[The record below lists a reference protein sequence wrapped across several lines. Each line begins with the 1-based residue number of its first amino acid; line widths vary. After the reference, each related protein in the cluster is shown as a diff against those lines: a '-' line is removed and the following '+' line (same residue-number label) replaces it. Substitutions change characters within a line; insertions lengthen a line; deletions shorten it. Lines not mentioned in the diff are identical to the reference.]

1 MKNHL
6 LIYSALGLIMAGCQN
21 SPSSSEPKVSPTPVL
36 NGAAFKMAEIRK
48 DPQTGVTVTTQ
59 EVTDE
64 SLAKLQQEAQL
75 TALSELP
82 ITSGHNTNIYALSGD
97 DFKAYGFVSPKTY
110 AYSTND
116 GARISIME
124 NADGTVSIP
133 FQVAMI
139 SGLESKIADPSGRGL
154 TEPLPETFLVKDT
167 AGLQAEI
174 SGFGKNKIA
183 VLPGCVKKL
192 VLKVVDREFDVTPKD
207 LNTTDYCDT
216 SKPFT
221 VALRTDK
228 KMAQY
233 ILQEALYNNL
243 VDLRA
248 DFQTRVPY
256 LVSKVTVKFDKQ
268 RIYDELDIHLK
279 ANYKGLAE
287 VDARYHLEKIM
298 KNQVMSVNIIGNYS
312 SQLEAAVDAAM
323 RMFFTPVPD
332 VQRVEL
338 GCTGAMVCLTINKDY
353 RSYNENLEFFYQQT
367 SSTLASR
374 NFISTTRLQ
383 PLNDRVIEIGN
394 ASATATDDLHKPTL
408 KNDGSSIET
417 GLTVQNGDIF
427 EIEPTYLTIEQRQL
441 DIAKVVRADN
451 NVCVKTKE
459 VRHCEPRVYSEPC
472 VIRPANPEVA
482 KPCHGGPREFCTK
495 EIVCAQTEN
504 QWINTTLYSMDIG
517 QETKID
523 HPVGKFQEIYE
534 GLALKF
540 TYRQERNGVIEN
552 KEVLCPLKNFARV
565 GQGQRIS
572 VRIENNASCDLF
584 GSGRNSPML
593 SMVNNISFPIKYK
606 TGKDVVNW
614 KGDVIEHHT
623 DGTYVPPVGFGGKIS
638 IRGYQIANQSLN

>member
-6 LIYSALGLIMAGCQN
+6 LIYSALGLILAGCQN
-21 SPSSSEPKVSPTPVL
+21 SPSSSAPKVLPTPVL
-36 NGAAFKMAEIRK
+36 NGASFKAAEVRR
-48 DPQTGVTVTTQ
+48 DSQTGITVTTQ

-97 DFKAYGFVSPKTY
+97 DFKAYGFVSPKIY

-116 GARISIME
+116 GARISTIE

-139 SGLESKIADPSGRGL
+139 SGLESKIADPSGRGM

-167 AGLQAEI
+167 AGLQAELD
-174 SGFGKNKIA
+174 SFGKNKIA
-183 VLPGCVKKL
+183 LLPGCVKKL

-207 LNTTDYCDT
+207 LSTTDYCDN

-233 ILQEALYNNL
+233 ILQEALYNSL

-256 LVSKVTVKFDKQ
+256 MVSKVTVKFDKN
-268 RIYDELDIHLK
+268 RIYDELDTHLK

-287 VDARYHLEKIM
+287 IDARYHLEKIM
-298 KNQVMSVNIIGNYS
+298 KDQVLSVNIIGNYS
-312 SQLEAAVDAAM
+312 VQLEAAVDAAM

-332 VQRVEL
+332 VRRVEL
-338 GCTGAMVCLTINKDY
+338 GCSGAMVCLTINKDY
-353 RSYNENLEFFYQQT
+353 RTYDENLEFMYQQT

-374 NFISTTRLQ
+374 NFVSTTRLQ
-383 PLNDRVIEIGN
+383 PVNDRVIEIGN
-394 ASATATDDLHKPTL
+394 ASTTLTDDLHKPTL

-417 GLTVQNGDIF
+417 GLTVQDGDIF

-441 DIAKVVRADN
+441 DIAKITRTN
-451 NVCVKTKE
+451 NTVCIKTTEVKDCDEDYPTD
-459 VRHCEPRVYSEPC
+459 PC
-472 VIRPANPEVA
+472 VTNPANPEIA
-482 KPCHGGPREFCTK
+482 RPCGPPRRFCTTRT
-495 EIVCAQTEN
+495 VCAQTEN
-504 QWINTTLYSMDIG
+504 QWVDTTLYSMDIG
-517 QETKID
+517 KETKID

-552 KEVLCPLKNFARV
+552 KEVLCPLKNFSRV

-572 VRIENNASCDLF
+572 VRIENNAGCDLF
-584 GSGRNSPML
+584 GPGRNNPML
-593 SMVNNISFPIKYK
+593 SMVNNISFPMKYK

-614 KGDVIEHHT
+614 KGDIIEQHLEA
-623 DGTYVPPVGFGGKIS
+623 TYVPPVGFGGRIS
-638 IRGYQIANQSLN
+638 IRGYQITNQSLN